1 MAEQRWVFVV
11 KSLDQPG
18 ALTAATAIFSNRGIS
33 LEAILGSG
41 IAATSAE
48 DARIILS
55 FRATERRKKMLLR
68 VLERLSTVLAVN
80 TYAYDDPQLRAIAVA
95 KVLHLVGID
104 LESVI
109 SETISQTETGQTLLF
124 TGSALAVEALI
135 KQLRQQSLLIDIVT
149 TAITV

>member
-1 MAEQRWVFVV
+1 MTEQRWVFVV